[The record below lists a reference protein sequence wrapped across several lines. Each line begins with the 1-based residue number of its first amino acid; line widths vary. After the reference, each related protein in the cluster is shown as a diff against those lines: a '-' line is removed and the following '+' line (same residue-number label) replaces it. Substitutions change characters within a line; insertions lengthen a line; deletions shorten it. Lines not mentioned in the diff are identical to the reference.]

1 MMFYFS
7 ITALCMAISLF
18 SIMVLKLYLDTFL
31 HRAIGVRG
39 TVGWLPFFIWQ
50 CLTETGCFP
59 GNITLLFTFLTIT
72 MVGFTAYTGPSWK
85 RCVFPAVYL
94 AIWMLLEGAVD
105 FGIRYLSG
113 NIETEFLMISALS
126 KILLLLLIM
135 GIRQFAKKKGIGKEP
150 YGGGMV
156 FMVLPII
163 GMILYHTLY
172 QLLQALYVNQSEIG
186 VWMLL
191 AAIALICLNLAFYP
205 VYMQLVNN
213 LQMKKNTHFYIKQM
227 ELFQQEKVME
237 EAAALEIRQLRH
249 DMRQHL
255 IFLGELLENG
265 ALEAAKGVLIELI
278 GETNKRGR
286 LESRTGNI
294 VVDSMVNHVW
304 KTAVEAGI
312 KFHADIAPLPEL
324 SIKDADLCVLLGN
337 AFDNALEA
345 SSFVEDG
352 RKEIWIALQYTK
364 GSLFIQI
371 RNVYEGDLKLSA
383 DRKILSRK
391 EEGGHGFGLYSME
404 RITEKYHGRLDIKSD
419 KGIFT
424 VELLIQC

>member
-1 MMFYFS
+1 MLYFS
-7 ITALCMAISLF
+7 TMAFCVAMSLF
-18 SIMVLKLYLDTFL
+18 SILVLKLYLDTFL
-31 HRAIGVRG
+31 HKPKGIRSIA
-39 TVGWLPFFIWQ
+39 GWLPFFIWQ
-50 CLTETGCFP
+50 CLSETGCFP
-59 GNITLLFTFLTIT
+59 GNITLLFTFSTIV
-72 MVGFTAYTGPSWK
+72 MVGLIVYTGPFWK

-105 FGIRYLSG
+105 FALRYFSG
-113 NIETEFLMISALS
+113 TVETEFLMISAPS
-126 KILLLLLIM
+126 KILLLLLSM

-163 GMILYHTLY
+163 GMLLYHTLY
-172 QLLQALYVNQSEIG
+172 QLLQALYVNQSEIW

-191 AAIALICLNLAFYP
+191 AAIALICLNLSFYP

-227 ELFQQEKVME
+227 ELFRQEKAME
-237 EAAALEIRQLRH
+237 EAAAIEIRQLRH

-255 IFLGELLENG
+255 IFVGELLENG
-265 ALEAAKGVLIELI
+265 TLESAQDALIELI
-278 GETNKRGR
+278 GETRKRGR
-286 LESRTGNI
+286 LESRTGNM

-304 KTAVEAGI
+304 KTAVENGI
-312 KFHADIAPLPEL
+312 IFHADIAPLPEL

-345 SSFVEDG
+345 SRFVENG
-352 RKEIWIALQYTK
+352 RKEVWVAFQYIK
-364 GSLFIQI
+364 GSLYIQI
-371 RNVYEGDLKLSA
+371 KNIYEGDVKLSA

-391 EEGGHGFGLYSME
+391 EESGHGFGLYSME
-404 RITEKYHGRLDIKSD
+404 RITEKYHGRMDIKS
-419 KGIFT
+419 GGGLFT
-424 VELLIQC
+424 VEILIHC

>member
-1 MMFYFS
+1 M
-7 ITALCMAISLF
+7 SLF
-18 SIMVLKLYLDTFL
+18 SILVLKLYLDTFL
-31 HRAIGVRG
+31 HKPKGIRSIA
-39 TVGWLPFFIWQ
+39 GWLPFFIWQ
-50 CLTETGCFP
+50 CLSETGCFP
-59 GNITLLFTFLTIT
+59 GNITLLFTFSTIV
-72 MVGFTAYTGPSWK
+72 MVGLIVYTGPFWK

-105 FGIRYLSG
+105 FALRYFSG
-113 NIETEFLMISALS
+113 TVETEFLMISAPS
-126 KILLLLLIM
+126 KILLLLLSM

-163 GMILYHTLY
+163 GMLLYHTLY
-172 QLLQALYVNQSEIG
+172 QLLQALYVNQSEIW

-191 AAIALICLNLAFYP
+191 AAIALICLNLSFYP

-227 ELFQQEKVME
+227 ELFRQEKAME
-237 EAAALEIRQLRH
+237 EAAAIEIRQLRH

-255 IFLGELLENG
+255 IFVGELLENG
-265 ALEAAKGVLIELI
+265 TLESAQDALIELI
-278 GETNKRGR
+278 GETRKRGR
-286 LESRTGNI
+286 LESRTGNM

-304 KTAVEAGI
+304 KTAVENGI
-312 KFHADIAPLPEL
+312 IFHADIAPLPEL

-345 SSFVEDG
+345 SRFVEDG
-352 RKEIWIALQYTK
+352 RKEIWVAFQYIK
-364 GSLFIQI
+364 GSLYIQI
-371 RNVYEGDLKLSA
+371 KNIYEGDVKLSA

-391 EEGGHGFGLYSME
+391 EESGHGFGLYSME
-404 RITEKYHGRLDIKSD
+404 RITEKYQGRMDIKS
-419 KGIFT
+419 GGGLFT
-424 VELLIQC
+424 VEILIHC

>member
-1 MMFYFS
+1 MNEG
-7 ITALCMAISLF
+7 LGELRCRRH
-18 SIMVLKLYLDTFL
+18 FL
-31 HRAIGVRG
+31 V
-39 TVGWLPFFIWQ
+39 WQ
-50 CLTETGCFP
+50 CLSETGCFP
-59 GNITLLFTFLTIT
+59 GNITLLFTFSTIV
-72 MVGFTAYTGPSWK
+72 MVGLIVYTGPFWK

-105 FGIRYLSG
+105 FALRYFSG
-113 NIETEFLMISALS
+113 TVETEFLMISAPS
-126 KILLLLLIM
+126 KILLLLLSM

-163 GMILYHTLY
+163 GMLLYHTLY
-172 QLLQALYVNQSEIG
+172 QLLQALYVNQSEIW

-191 AAIALICLNLAFYP
+191 AAIALICLNLSFYP

-227 ELFQQEKVME
+227 ELFRQEKAME
-237 EAAALEIRQLRH
+237 EAAAIEIRQLRH

-255 IFLGELLENG
+255 IFVGELLENG
-265 ALEAAKGVLIELI
+265 TLESAQDALIELI
-278 GETNKRGR
+278 GETRKRGR
-286 LESRTGNI
+286 LESRTGNM

-304 KTAVEAGI
+304 KTAVENGI
-312 KFHADIAPLPEL
+312 IFHADIAPLPEL

-345 SSFVEDG
+345 SRFVENG
-352 RKEIWIALQYTK
+352 RKEIWVAFQYIK
-364 GSLFIQI
+364 GSLYIQI
-371 RNVYEGDLKLSA
+371 KNIYEGDVKLSA

-391 EEGGHGFGLYSME
+391 EESGHGFGLYSME
-404 RITEKYHGRLDIKSD
+404 RITEKYHGRMDIKS
-419 KGIFT
+419 GGGLFT
-424 VELLIQC
+424 VEILIHC

>member
-1 MMFYFS
+1 MLYFS
-7 ITALCMAISLF
+7 TMAFCVAMSLF
-18 SIMVLKLYLDTFL
+18 SILVLKLYLDTFL
-31 HRAIGVRG
+31 HKPKGIRSIA
-39 TVGWLPFFIWQ
+39 GWLPFFIWQ
-50 CLTETGCFP
+50 CLSETGCFP
-59 GNITLLFTFLTIT
+59 GNITLLFTFSTIV
-72 MVGFTAYTGPSWK
+72 MVGLIVYTGPFWK

-105 FGIRYLSG
+105 FALRYFSG
-113 NIETEFLMISALS
+113 TVETEFLMISAPS
-126 KILLLLLIM
+126 KILLLLLSM

-163 GMILYHTLY
+163 GMLLYHTLY
-172 QLLQALYVNQSEIG
+172 QLLQALYVNQSEIW

-191 AAIALICLNLAFYP
+191 AAIALICLNLSFYP

-227 ELFQQEKVME
+227 ELFRQEKAME
-237 EAAALEIRQLRH
+237 EAAAIEIRQLRH

-255 IFLGELLENG
+255 IFVGELLENG
-265 ALEAAKGVLIELI
+265 TLESAQDALIELI
-278 GETNKRGR
+278 GETRKRGR
-286 LESRTGNI
+286 LESRTGNM

-304 KTAVEAGI
+304 KTAVENGI
-312 KFHADIAPLPEL
+312 IFHADIAPLPEL

-345 SSFVEDG
+345 SRFVENG
-352 RKEIWIALQYTK
+352 RKEIWVAFQYIK
-364 GSLFIQI
+364 GSLYIQI
-371 RNVYEGDLKLSA
+371 KNIYEGDVKLSA

-391 EEGGHGFGLYSME
+391 EESGHGFGLYSME
-404 RITEKYHGRLDIKSD
+404 RITEKYHGRMDIKS
-419 KGIFT
+419 GGGLFT
-424 VELLIQC
+424 VEILIHC

>member
-1 MMFYFS
+1 M
-7 ITALCMAISLF
+7 SLF
-18 SIMVLKLYLDTFL
+18 SILVLKLYLDTFL
-31 HRAIGVRG
+31 HKPKGIRSIA
-39 TVGWLPFFIWQ
+39 GWLPFFIWQ
-50 CLTETGCFP
+50 CLSETGCFP
-59 GNITLLFTFLTIT
+59 GNITLLFTFSTIV
-72 MVGFTAYTGPSWK
+72 MVGLIVYTGPFWK

-105 FGIRYLSG
+105 FALRYFSG
-113 NIETEFLMISALS
+113 TVETEFLMISAPS
-126 KILLLLLIM
+126 KILLLLLSM

-163 GMILYHTLY
+163 GMLLYHTLY
-172 QLLQALYVNQSEIG
+172 QLLQALYVNQSEIW

-191 AAIALICLNLAFYP
+191 AAIALICLNLSFYP

-227 ELFQQEKVME
+227 ELFRQEKAME
-237 EAAALEIRQLRH
+237 EAAAIEIRQLRH

-255 IFLGELLENG
+255 IFVGELLENG
-265 ALEAAKGVLIELI
+265 TLESAQDALIELI
-278 GETNKRGR
+278 GETRKRGR
-286 LESRTGNI
+286 LESRTGNM

-304 KTAVEAGI
+304 KTAVENGI
-312 KFHADIAPLPEL
+312 IFHADIAPLPEL

-345 SSFVEDG
+345 SRFVEDG
-352 RKEIWIALQYTK
+352 RKEIWVAFQYIK
-364 GSLFIQI
+364 GSLYIQI
-371 RNVYEGDLKLSA
+371 KNIYEGDVKLSA

-391 EEGGHGFGLYSME
+391 EESGHGFGLYSME
-404 RITEKYHGRLDIKSD
+404 RITEKYHGRMDIKS
-419 KGIFT
+419 GGGLFT
-424 VELLIQC
+424 VEILIHC

>member
-1 MMFYFS
+1 MLYFS
-7 ITALCMAISLF
+7 TMAFCVAMSLF
-18 SIMVLKLYLDTFL
+18 SILVLKLYLDTFL
-31 HRAIGVRG
+31 HKPKGIRSIA
-39 TVGWLPFFIWQ
+39 GWLPFFIWQ
-50 CLTETGCFP
+50 CLSETGCFP
-59 GNITLLFTFLTIT
+59 GNITLLFTFSTIV
-72 MVGFTAYTGPSWK
+72 MVGLIVYTGPFWK

-105 FGIRYLSG
+105 FALRYFSG
-113 NIETEFLMISALS
+113 TVETEFLMISAPS
-126 KILLLLLIM
+126 KILLLLLSM

-163 GMILYHTLY
+163 GMLLYHTLY
-172 QLLQALYVNQSEIG
+172 QLLQALYVNQSEIW

-191 AAIALICLNLAFYP
+191 AAIALICLNLSFYP

-227 ELFQQEKVME
+227 ELFRQEKAME
-237 EAAALEIRQLRH
+237 EAAAIEIRQLRH

-255 IFLGELLENG
+255 IFVGELLENG
-265 ALEAAKGVLIELI
+265 TLESAQDALIELI
-278 GETNKRGR
+278 GETRKRGR
-286 LESRTGNI
+286 LESRTGNM

-304 KTAVEAGI
+304 KTAVENGI
-312 KFHADIAPLPEL
+312 IFHADIAPLPEL

-345 SSFVEDG
+345 SRFVEDG
-352 RKEIWIALQYTK
+352 RKEIWVAFQYIK
-364 GSLFIQI
+364 GSLYIQI
-371 RNVYEGDLKLSA
+371 RNIYEGDVKLSA

-391 EEGGHGFGLYSME
+391 EESGHGFGLYSME
-404 RITEKYHGRLDIKSD
+404 RITEKYHGRMDIKS
-419 KGIFT
+419 GGGLFT
-424 VELLIQC
+424 VEILIHC

>member
-1 MMFYFS
+1 MLYFS
-7 ITALCMAISLF
+7 TMAFCVAMSLF
-18 SIMVLKLYLDTFL
+18 SILVLKLYLDTFL
-31 HRAIGVRG
+31 HKPKGIRSIA
-39 TVGWLPFFIWQ
+39 GWLPFFIWQ
-50 CLTETGCFP
+50 CLSETGCFP
-59 GNITLLFTFLTIT
+59 GNITLLFTFSTIV
-72 MVGFTAYTGPSWK
+72 MVGLIVYTGPFWK

-105 FGIRYLSG
+105 FALRYFSG
-113 NIETEFLMISALS
+113 TVETEFLMISAPS
-126 KILLLLLIM
+126 KILLLLLSM

-163 GMILYHTLY
+163 GMLLYHTLY
-172 QLLQALYVNQSEIG
+172 QLLQALYVNQSEIW

-191 AAIALICLNLAFYP
+191 AAIALICLNLSFYP

-227 ELFQQEKVME
+227 ELFRQEKAME
-237 EAAALEIRQLRH
+237 EAAAIEIRQLRH

-255 IFLGELLENG
+255 IFVGELLENG
-265 ALEAAKGVLIELI
+265 TLESAQDALIELI
-278 GETNKRGR
+278 GETRKRGR
-286 LESRTGNI
+286 LESRTGNM

-304 KTAVEAGI
+304 KTAVENGI
-312 KFHADIAPLPEL
+312 IFHADIAPLPEL

-345 SSFVEDG
+345 SRFVEDG
-352 RKEIWIALQYTK
+352 RKEIWVAFQYIK
-364 GSLFIQI
+364 GSLYIQI
-371 RNVYEGDLKLSA
+371 KNIYEGDVKLSA

-391 EEGGHGFGLYSME
+391 EESGHGFGLYSME
-404 RITEKYHGRLDIKSD
+404 RITEKYHGRMDIKS
-419 KGIFT
+419 GGGLFT
-424 VELLIQC
+424 VEILIHC